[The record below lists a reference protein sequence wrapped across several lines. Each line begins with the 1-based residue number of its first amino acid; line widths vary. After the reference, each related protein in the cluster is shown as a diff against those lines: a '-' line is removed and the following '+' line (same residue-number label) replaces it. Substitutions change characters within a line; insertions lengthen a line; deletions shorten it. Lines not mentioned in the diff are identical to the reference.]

1 MFTLILEQDEENS
14 SEENS
19 SDAQV
24 DGLPLLGAQSVYPCE
39 MEGWMWKVKVKVMS
53 DSLWP
58 HELYSPWNSL
68 GQNTGIGSLSFLQGI
83 FPS

>member
-39 MEGWMWKVKVKVMS
+39 MEG
-53 DSLWP
+53 
-58 HELYSPWNSL
+58 
-68 GQNTGIGSLSFLQGI
+68 
-83 FPS
+83 